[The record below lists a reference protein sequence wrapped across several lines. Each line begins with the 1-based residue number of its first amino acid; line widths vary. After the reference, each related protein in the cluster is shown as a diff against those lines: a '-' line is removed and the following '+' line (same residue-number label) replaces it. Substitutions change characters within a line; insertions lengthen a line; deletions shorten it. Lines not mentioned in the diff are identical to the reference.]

1 MEVLAGI
8 GAQVNVLTSVF
19 ASRLL
24 SEHGDSKAAD
34 PRRGLSL
41 GPSLAHVKLLI
52 PPFFFWTQSQW
63 GWVKAVGRAQ
73 PSSLHLSL
81 LVQASSGGG
90 GSTKA
95 VVGARGLASG
105 EDELGTCGT
114 RRRVDM

>member
-1 MEVLAGI
+1 MLVEVRAGI
-8 GAQVNVLTSVF
+8 GAHVNVLTSVF
-19 ASRLL
+19 VSRLL

-41 GPSLAHVKLLI
+41 GPSLVHVKLLI
-52 PPFFFWTQSQW
+52 PPFFWTLSQW
-63 GWVKAVGRAQ
+63 GLVKAV
-73 PSSLHLSL
+73 PSSPHPSL

-95 VVGARGLASG
+95 VVGVRGLASG

-114 RRRVDM
+114 RRG